1 MRVLVVGGAGFIG
14 SVTTA
19 ELLKAGHEVTVFD
32 NFSLG
37 HRSAVPEGVRIVEG
51 DLLVKDSLARVF
63 AEWPVEAVV
72 HFGGSTEVS
81 VSMREPGRFFE
92 NNVTGSINLVNAML
106 AADVRRIVFSS
117 SGSVYGEPERLPMD
131 EEHPLRPASV
141 YAETKAM
148 VERIL
153 TWHTRL
159 SGLKAVA
166 LRYFNA
172 AGASELYGEDH
183 MIETH
188 LIPNIL
194 KVPLGHREAF
204 TLFGDDYPT
213 KDGTCIRDY
222 VHVVDLA
229 VAHLLAL
236 DFTETGSDVFNLGSG
251 TGSTNMEVVN
261 AARKASGHPIPVKI
275 EGRRP
280 GDPVASVASNAK
292 AKAVLGWK
300 PRFDDIERIVSD
312 AWNWHKAHPNGY
324 GD

>member
-1 MRVLVVGGAGFIG
+1 MGVLVVGGAGFIG
-14 SVTTA
+14 SVTTT
-19 ELLKAGHEVTVFD
+19 ELVKAGHEVTVFD

-37 HRSAVPEGVRIVEG
+37 HRSAVPEGVTVVEG
-51 DLLVKDSLARVF
+51 DLLVKADLERVF
-63 AEWPVEAVV
+63 AARRYDAVV

-159 SGLKAVA
+159 SGLHAVA

-172 AGASELYGEDH
+172 AGASALYGEDH
-183 MIETH
+183 VIETH

-194 KVPLGHREAF
+194 KVPLGHRERF

-229 VAHLLAL
+229 TAHLLAL

-251 TGSTNMEVVN
+251 NGSTNLEVIQ
-261 AARKASGHPIPVKI
+261 AARKASGHPIPVTI
-275 EGRRP
+275 EARRP

-292 AKAVLGWK
+292 AKSVLGWK